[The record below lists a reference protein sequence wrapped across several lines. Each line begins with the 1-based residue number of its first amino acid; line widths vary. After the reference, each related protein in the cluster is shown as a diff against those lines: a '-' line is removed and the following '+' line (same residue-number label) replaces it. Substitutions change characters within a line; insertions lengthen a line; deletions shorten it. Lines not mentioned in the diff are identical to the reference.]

1 MKLLRVVMFGVIFDL
16 LIAVQAGLAGAEP
29 IVLDGLIEPSMIVNV
44 GSSVAGILESVDV
57 ERGDMVKKGQV
68 LVRLRSKVERASM
81 ELARF
86 RSEMKANIK
95 EKHAQVDF
103 SLRRQK
109 RYEEL
114 YKKKVIPFEEMDEAR
129 TNSKLALIAMEEV
142 RENIRL
148 AELELKRSIEVV
160 KRMTIYSPIAGVV
173 MERFLF
179 PGEYVENQPVLKLAQ
194 IHPLYVEI
202 FAPVKLLGT
211 IKIGMHAEVTP
222 QKPVDRVYKAR
233 VKIVDR
239 VVDAAS
245 GTFGVRLEL
254 PNPEYGLPAGL
265 KCTVTFGALDGVP

>member
-1 MKLLRVVMFGVIFDL
+1 MKLVSGVVFGVIFNL
-16 LIAVQAGLAGAEP
+16 LMIAVQAVLAGAEP
-29 IVLDGLIEPSMIVNV
+29 IVLDGLIEPSMVVNV
-44 GSSVAGILESVDV
+44 GSSVPGILESVDI

-68 LVRLRSKVERASM
+68 LARLHSGVEMASM

-86 RSEMKANIK
+86 RTEMKAAIK
-95 EKHAQVDF
+95 EKQAQVDF
-103 SLRRQK
+103 SVRRQK
-109 RYEEL
+109 RYKEL
-114 YKKKVIPFEEMDEAR
+114 YNKKVIPFEEMDEAR
-129 TNSKLALIAMEEV
+129 TNSKLAFMALEEV

-160 KRMTIYSPIAGVV
+160 KRITIYSPIAGVV
-173 MERFLF
+173 MERLLF
-179 PGEYVENQPVLKLAQ
+179 PGEYVEDQPVIKLAQ

-202 FAPVKLLGT
+202 FAPVELLGT

-222 QKPVDRVYKAR
+222 EKPVERVYKAR

-265 KCTVTFGALDGVP
+265 KCTVTFHK

>member
-1 MKLLRVVMFGVIFDL
+1 MKLLRVVMLGVILDL
-16 LIAVQAGLAGAEP
+16 LIIAVQAGWAGAEP

-44 GSSVAGILESVDV
+44 GSSVAGILKKVDA
-57 ERGDMVKKGQV
+57 ERGDMIKKGQV
-68 LVRLRSKVERASM
+68 LARLHSGVEMASM

-86 RSEMKANIK
+86 RFEMKAAIQ
-95 EKHAQVDF
+95 EKQAQVDF
-103 SLRRQK
+103 SVRRQK

-114 YKKKVIPFEEMDEAR
+114 YNKKVIPFEEMDEAR
-129 TNSKLALIAMEEV
+129 TNSKLALIALEEA

-148 AELELKRSIEVV
+148 AELEWKRSIEVV

-179 PGEYVENQPVLKLAQ
+179 PGEYVEDQPLLKLAQ

-202 FAPVKLLGT
+202 FAPVKLLGV

-222 QKPVDRVYKAR
+222 EEPVERVYEAR

-245 GTFGVRLEL
+245 STFGVRLEL
-254 PNPEYGLPAGL
+254 PNPEYELPAGL
-265 KCTVTFGALDGVP
+265 KCTVTFEK